1 MSPQDEIVNK
11 LSLPL
16 DCCLTKI
23 GNAYRR
29 FHGMVSNR
37 PTNFSWVTEG
47 KLAGSGLPVT
57 PDEFQWLVDKGIKSI
72 VTVREVP
79 LPSKWFDGGNIDY
92 LHQMVE
98 DYGAPTMEVLDE
110 TVNYIDKNI
119 RSGKPVLVHCAA
131 GKGRTGAVLAAYM
144 IKKENL
150 TAEEAIKKIRLLRP
164 GSVQSITQE
173 TALSMYE
180 KYLKV
185 KEGMKDSYSG
195 TESAMS

>member
-1 MSPQDEIVNK
+1 MI
-11 LSLPL
+11 
-16 DCCLTKI
+16 
-23 GNAYRR
+23 
-29 FHGMVSNR
+29 SNR

-57 PDEFQWLVDKGIKSI
+57 PDDFQWLVDKGIRSI

-79 LPSKWFDGGNIDY
+79 LPSQWLDGGNVDY
-92 LHQMVE
+92 LHLIVE

-110 TVNYIDKNI
+110 TVNYIDNNI
-119 RSGKPVLVHCAA
+119 RGGKPVLVHCAA

-144 IKKENL
+144 IKKDNL
-150 TAEEAIKKIRLLRP
+150 TAVEAIKKIRLLRP

-180 KYLKV
+180 KYLRV
-185 KEGMKDSYSG
+185 KKGMKGSYSG
-195 TESAMS
+195 TESATS

>member
-1 MSPQDEIVNK
+1 MSAQDEIVNK
-11 LSLPL
+11 PSLPL

-29 FHGMVSNR
+29 FHGMISER
-37 PTNFSWVTEG
+37 PTNFSWVTEDI
-47 KLAGSGLPVT
+47 LAGSGLPVT
-57 PDEFQWLVDKGIKSI
+57 PNEFKWVVDKGIKSI

-79 LPSKWFDGGNIDY
+79 LPSQWFDGSNVDY
-92 LHQMVE
+92 LHLMVE

-150 TAEEAIKKIRLLRP
+150 TAQQAIEKIRLLRP

-180 KYLKV
+180 KYV
-185 KEGMKDSYSG
+185 KFKKE
-195 TESAMS
+195 

>member
-1 MSPQDEIVNK
+1 MTVTMLSKASNRTIYHGIVNK
-11 LSLPL
+11 VEWTL

-29 FHGMVSNR
+29 FHGMVSDR

-57 PDEFQWLVDKGIKSI
+57 QDEFNWVLDKGIKSI

-79 LPSKWFDGGNIDY
+79 LPSRWIDGTNIDY
-92 LHQMVE
+92 LHLMVE
-98 DYGAPTMEVLDE
+98 DYGVPNMEVLDE
-110 TVNYIDKNI
+110 AVNYIDNKI
-119 RSGKPVLVHCAA
+119 QSGKPVLVHCAA
-131 GKGRTGAVLAAYM
+131 GKGRTGALLAAYM

-150 TAEEAIKKIRLLRP
+150 SADQAIEKIRLMRP
-164 GSVQSITQE
+164 GSVQSVTQE

-180 KYLKV
+180 KYVRSK
-185 KEGMKDSYSG
+185 KQ
-195 TESAMS
+195 

>member
-1 MSPQDEIVNK
+1 
-11 LSLPL
+11 
-16 DCCLTKI
+16 
-23 GNAYRR
+23 
-29 FHGMVSNR
+29 MVSDR
-37 PTNFSWVTEG
+37 PTNFSWVTER

-57 PDEFQWLVDKGIKSI
+57 EDEFKWVVDKGIKSI

-79 LPSKWFDGGNIDY
+79 LPSKWVDGDDIDY
-92 LHQMVE
+92 LHLMVE

-110 TVNYIDKNI
+110 AVDYIDNKI

-150 TAEEAIKKIRLLRP
+150 TAEQAIEKIRLMRP
-164 GSVQSITQE
+164 GSVQSLTQE

-180 KYLKV
+180 KYVNSK
-185 KEGMKDSYSG
+185 KQ
-195 TESAMS
+195 